1 MSIFIILNF
10 FFDSRVDNLG
20 AKVRLDLHMNRLYT
34 TMLRV
39 FDLYMSLSNRYL
51 LYWTFAHRD
60 LSSRTWF
67 IRFFYDVPQENAERI
82 GRWKFEKGVEFNGN
96 LDKYRI
102 EHLFFNLSSYTDETD
117 PFK

>member
-1 MSIFIILNF
+1 MSIFIIMKKI
-10 FFDSRVDNLG
+10 SVGGITHIRGCLG
-20 AKVRLDLHMNRLYT
+20 CWD
-34 TMLRV
+34 
-39 FDLYMSLSNRYL
+39 
-51 LYWTFAHRD
+51 RD